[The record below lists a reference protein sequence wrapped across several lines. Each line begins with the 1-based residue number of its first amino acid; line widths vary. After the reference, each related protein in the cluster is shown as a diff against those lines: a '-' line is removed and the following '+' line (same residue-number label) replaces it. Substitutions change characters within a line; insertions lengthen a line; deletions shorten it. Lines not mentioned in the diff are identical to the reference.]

1 MRLSKTYAV
10 PDELALLYDFVNSL
24 DCRCYMEGGVAHTPG
39 DALERATQF
48 RKWLE
53 AHALASKLG
62 EDAHRKALALRS
74 ALRAYLKLDPHDR
87 FEAATARAL
96 SDAASAYPLVAFA
109 SAAGVELRAE
119 NAGDQLGALVLAQL
133 HRLATSGEIGRLRM
147 CASEECQWIF
157 FDRSKPGNRRWC
169 SSARCGNRQKTRSY
183 RERRRFSGSS

>member
-24 DCRCYMEGGVAHTPG
+24 DCRCYIEQGVAHTPG
-39 DALERATQF
+39 DALERAHQF

-53 AHALASKLG
+53 AHALAGKLR
-62 EDAHRKALALRS
+62 EDAHCKALALRS
-74 ALRAYLKLDPHDR
+74 ALRAYLKCDPQDR
-87 FEAATARAL
+87 RDAGAGRALTEAAR
-96 SDAASAYPLVAFA
+96 AYPLVAFVGA
-109 SAAGVELRAE
+109 TGVDLRAE
-119 NAGDQLGALVLAQL
+119 NARDELGALVLAQL
-133 HRLATSGEIGRLRM
+133 HRLATSGEIDRLKM

-183 RERRRFSGSS
+183 RERRRLS